1 MSTDQKSENVFGTS
15 QTLPIPKIYL
25 NNSER
30 IKACQVWNSSKYL
43 KKMKWAINV
52 YEDKLEPLDKTED
65 AFLFGFDLRVQKI

>member
-30 IKACQVWNSSKYL
+30 IKTCQVWDISTYL
-43 KKMKWAINV
+43 KKLK
-52 YEDKLEPLDKTED
+52 
-65 AFLFGFDLRVQKI
+65 